1 MTTPHR
7 VIRRHPARYTARD
20 LAHTHRVRHHRTVP
34 QPAPPAAPQP
44 EPQRRRRGGNKAAWF
59 RTLLLL
65 TLAVPGV
72 LWALAQAPE
81 LLAFTARH
89 GGRPVLLMGAVLALV
104 VIGGLKQ
111 ALLFR
116 TLRSTDRPA
125 ARDD

>member
-1 MTTPHR
+1 
-7 VIRRHPARYTARD
+7 
-20 LAHTHRVRHHRTVP
+20 
-34 QPAPPAAPQP
+34 
-44 EPQRRRRGGNKAAWF
+44 
-59 RTLLLL
+59 
-65 TLAVPGV
+65 VPGV